1 MPRRGRHRKKTRT
14 HVVATDER
22 ITSALHSNDDL
33 KVPRSLV
40 IRRGKVESEITELVM
55 DIRNLLRPYTAL
67 NFKEDATNRKM
78 TLAKYASELTG
89 PLGITH
95 IVGLSQNASKISLR
109 IGRTPAGPTLTFRV
123 KRFTL
128 GRQVRV
134 TQRRPYDATS
144 KSYDSPPIVVTN
156 NFGDVSAAP
165 HVKLMRITFQNMF
178 PAINV
183 STVKLGDCR
192 RVVLFNLIRRN
203 NGDDADDDDD
213 NNNDTTANK
222 KKRKKDDN
230 DDDNNDDDND
240 LEDEEVEIRHYA
252 IRTKP
257 IGIDKR
263 VRRIVESKIPNLGKL
278 YDIADYI
285 AKSSSSPHNDNSN
298 GIGGGDGYQSMSDS
312 EAEDE
317 TNQVELPIST
327 SNMKRKKGS
336 TSSNAASSSNSNKSA
351 IKLVE
356 LGPRLR
362 LKLYKVE
369 RLLCAGDVMY
379 HAYVTKTPS
388 EILALR
394 TRKDEESKLKKRR
407 REEQESNV
415 KRKQMALEEKKVAR
429 EARRK
434 ERENKAM
441 SALRGEI
448 EEEEG
453 GRGGGDNVNDTEEM
467 DEEEDYD
474 NDDSDE
480 DDEQSGDEN
489 DGNTEDD
496 EEDDNSR
503 D

>member
-40 IRRGKVESEITELVM
+40 VRRGKVESEIAELVA
-55 DIRNLLRPYTAL
+55 DVRNLLRPYTAL
-67 NFKEDATNRKM
+67 NFKEDASNRKM
-78 TLAKYASELTG
+78 TLNKYASELTG

-95 IVGLSQNASKISLR
+95 VIGLSQNGSKISLR
-109 IGRTPAGPTLTFRV
+109 VGRTPGGPTLTFRV

-128 GRQVRV
+128 VRQVRM
-134 TQRRPYDATS
+134 TRRRPFDATS

-156 NFGDVSAAP
+156 NFGDVSAPP

-203 NGDDADDDDD
+203 NGDDTVDDDDDDDDD
-213 NNNDTTANK
+213 NETTAK
-222 KKRKKDDN
+222 YKRKEDAN
-230 DDDNNDDDND
+230 DDDDDDDND

-257 IGIDKR
+257 IGIDRR

-285 AKSSSSPHNDNSN
+285 AKSSSSQHNDEGNV
-298 GIGGGDGYQSMSDS
+298 GGDGYQSMSDS

-317 TNQVELPIST
+317 SNQVELPTT
-327 SNMKRKKGS
+327 SNKKRKKGGGGG
-336 TSSNAASSSNSNKSA
+336 TSSNASSNGGGNKSA
-351 IKLVE
+351 LKLVE

-379 HAYVTKTPS
+379 HAYVTKTPA

-394 TRKDEESKLKKRR
+394 SRKDEESRLKKRR
-407 REEQESNV
+407 REEQEGNV
-415 KRKQMALEEKKVAR
+415 QRKQMALEEKKTAR

-434 ERENKAM
+434 EREDKAM

-448 EEEEG
+448 EEG
-453 GRGGGDNVNDTEEM
+453 GRGGENVNGTEEEK
-467 DEEEDYD
+467 EEEDYD
-474 NDDSDE
+474 NDDSD
-480 DDEQSGDEN
+480 S
-489 DGNTEDD
+489 D
-496 EEDDNSR
+496 EEDERSSDDR
-503 D
+503 

>member
-40 IRRGKVESEITELVM
+40 VRRGRVESEITELVA
-55 DIRNLLRPYTAL
+55 DVRNLLRPYTAL
-67 NFKEDATNRKM
+67 NFKEDASNRKM
-78 TLAKYASELTG
+78 TLAKYAAELTG

-95 IVGLSQNASKISLR
+95 IIGLSQNGGKIGLR
-109 IGRTPAGPTLTFRV
+109 ACRTPIGPTLTFRV
-123 KRFTL
+123 KRFAL
-128 GRQVRV
+128 VRQVRA
-134 TQRRPYDATS
+134 TQRRPFDATS

-156 NFGDVSAAP
+156 NFGDVSAPP

-203 NGDDADDDDD
+203 NGDDTAVDDDDD
-213 NNNDTTANK
+213 NNETTAK
-222 KKRKKDDN
+222 DERKEDAN
-230 DDDNNDDDND
+230 DDDD

-257 IGIDKR
+257 IGIDRR

-285 AKSSSSPHNDNSN
+285 AKSSSSHNDEGNV
-298 GIGGGDGYQSMSDS
+298 GGDGYQSMSDS

-317 TNQVELPIST
+317 SNQVELPTTT
-327 SNMKRKKGS
+327 SNKKRKKGGGGG
-336 TSSNAASSSNSNKSA
+336 TSSNAASSNGGNKSA
-351 IKLVE
+351 LKLVE

-379 HAYVTKTPS
+379 HAYVTKTPA

-394 TRKDEESKLKKRR
+394 SRKHEEGRLKKRR
-407 REEQESNV
+407 REEQEGNV
-415 KRKQMALEEKKVAR
+415 QRKQMALEEKKTAR
-429 EARRK
+429 EDRRK
-434 ERENKAM
+434 EREDKAM

-448 EEEEG
+448 EEG
-453 GRGGGDNVNDTEEM
+453 GRGGENVNGTEEEK
-467 DEEEDYD
+467 EEEDYD
-474 NDDSDE
+474 NDDSD
-480 DDEQSGDEN
+480 S
-489 DGNTEDD
+489 D
-496 EEDDNSR
+496 EEDERSSDDR
-503 D
+503 